1 MKNSHPPNLVLVV
14 PSRTSNPRTWVLEPE
29 GRNTF
34 KIVVVCAPE
43 NRAHQSA

>member
-14 PSRTSNPRTWVLEPE
+14 PSQTSNPCTWVLEPQ

-34 KIVVVCAPE
+34 KIVVICTPA
-43 NRAHQSA
+43 NRVQQTA

>member
-14 PSRTSNPRTWVLEPE
+14 PGGTSKPRTWVLEPE

-34 KIVVVCAPE
+34 KIVVVC
-43 NRAHQSA
+43 RAKTRAEQTA

>member
-14 PSRTSNPRTWVLEPE
+14 PSRTSNPRTWVLEPQ

-34 KIVVVCAPE
+34 KIVVVCTPA
-43 NRAHQSA
+43 NRVQQTE

>member
-14 PSRTSNPRTWVLEPE
+14 PSQTSKSRTWVLEPE

-34 KIVVVCAPE
+34 KIVVVCRPKTRPE
-43 NRAHQSA
+43 QTA